1 MKKII
6 TILLF
11 LMCFTAIGASAQT
24 VTNGSYSTVAHF
36 RSDGTV
42 MDASYSTIGHAQGVP
57 MKWAAFYFFFL

>member
-1 MKKII
+1 
-6 TILLF
+6 
-11 LMCFTAIGASAQT
+11 MCFTAIGASAQT